1 MMEDHMNTQSSV
13 PIEKIVEKMRLTN
26 RTPEVDL
33 KGKKLTT
40 NEVNRPALQL
50 TGYFDYFDADRLQII
65 GYVEYTYLE
74 TLERERKRVVYEQ
87 LLASKVPAIVYTTRT
102 VPDDDMLELA
112 VKYDVPIFT
121 TDRETS
127 AFMAEVLRW
136 LNVELAPCIT
146 IHGVLVDVYGEGVL
160 IMGESGIGKSEAAL
174 ELIKRGHRLITDD
187 VVEIRKVSD
196 TTLVG
201 TAPDITRHFIELR
214 GIGIINVKTLF
225 GVEAVMDTT
234 NIDLVIK
241 LEEWDKD
248 KEYDRLGLEEEYTE
262 FLGNRVTCHSLP
274 IRPGRN
280 LAVIVESAAVNHRQ
294 KKMGY
299 NAAQE
304 LYNRV
309 QQGIMGNMGNEE
321 KGQED
326 S

>member
-1 MMEDHMNTQSSV
+1 MNTKSSV
-13 PIEKIVEKMRLTN
+13 PIEKLVQKMGLTN
-26 RTPEVDL
+26 RTESVQL

-40 NEVNRPALQL
+40 PEVNRPALQL

-65 GYVEYTYLE
+65 GYVEYTYLD
-74 TLERERKRVVYEQ
+74 TLDRERKRVVYER
-87 LLASKVPAIVYTTRT
+87 LLAAKIPAIVYTTRT
-102 VPDDDMLELA
+102 VPDEDMLELA
-112 VKYDVPIFT
+112 TRYDVPIFT

-127 AFMAEVLRW
+127 AFAAEVLRW

-160 IMGESGIGKSEAAL
+160 ITGESGIGKSEAAL
-174 ELIKRGHRLITDD
+174 ELVRRGHRLITDD

-196 TTLVG
+196 HTLVG

-241 LEEWDKD
+241 LE
-248 KEYDRLGLEEEYTE
+248 DRLGLQEEYTE

-309 QQGIMGNMGNEE
+309 QQGIMKNMEKHEE
-321 KGQED
+321 E
-326 S
+326 